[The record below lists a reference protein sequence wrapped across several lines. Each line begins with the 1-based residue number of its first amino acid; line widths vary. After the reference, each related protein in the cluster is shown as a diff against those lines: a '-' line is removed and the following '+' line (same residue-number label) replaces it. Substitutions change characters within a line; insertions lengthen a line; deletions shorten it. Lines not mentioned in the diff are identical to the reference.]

1 MKGQVLTDFIAEFSP
16 RRGIEIVCPI
26 EVISWKVFVD
36 DASSALGARAGIV
49 VITLEGIKLE
59 NSFRLGFKAS
69 NN

>member
-1 MKGQVLTDFIAEFSP
+1 MKGQVLTDFITEFPP
-16 RRGIEIVCPI
+16 RGGIKIVCPI

-36 DASSALGARAGIV
+36 DASSSLGARAGIV

-59 NSFRLGFKAS
+59 NFFRLGFKAS